1 MHSPDRERKKC
12 SRRLPPGWGG
22 ENLRDARA
30 TKIPL
35 LTELRQ
41 TPARVRCE
49 ATGRCRVP
57 MLFIG
62 TGGFLPRV
70 VCGVVA
76 DVTVG
81 INLVFVFTSA
91 FSLQPSA
98 FEMSGCSCSNSRV
111 KWGARA
117 SRARRSAS
125 RRTLGVE
132 DVRNGTVQTATET
145 VALTSTMLSTSNVQH
160 GGAELPLCPK
170 IGAAQHALP

>member
-81 INLVFVFTSA
+81 VNLVFVFTSA

-98 FEMSGCSCSNSRV
+98 FEMSG
-111 KWGARA
+111 
-117 SRARRSAS
+117 
-125 RRTLGVE
+125 
-132 DVRNGTVQTATET
+132 
-145 VALTSTMLSTSNVQH
+145 
-160 GGAELPLCPK
+160 
-170 IGAAQHALP
+170 